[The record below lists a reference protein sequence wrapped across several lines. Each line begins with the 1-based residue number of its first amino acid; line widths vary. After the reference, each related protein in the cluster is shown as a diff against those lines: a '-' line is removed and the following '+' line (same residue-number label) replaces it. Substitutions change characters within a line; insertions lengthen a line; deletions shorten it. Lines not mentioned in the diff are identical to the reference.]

1 MQAFVVRTT
10 ARLFVFFLPRHKIDA
25 HHLILCVKR
34 QMYTGDEQL
43 NTQLNL
49 STLKLTRSSMLTL
62 WCHKIHT
69 KEKKT
74 RNKGTHYIFRRFL
87 WFICNMCN
95 TVRYYWLIK
104 EINKPEADRLISS
117 HFKLRSKIQTT
128 QCFPKV
134 WFILPMRKQTKQTCF
149 HYFWL
154 NQNQKRAA
162 KTVMVTVYS
171 SVDYFCLEE
180 LRNENIFPLITRT
193 NYWLSK
199 HLEIHLTVDN

>member
-1 MQAFVVRTT
+1 
-10 ARLFVFFLPRHKIDA
+10 
-25 HHLILCVKR
+25 
-34 QMYTGDEQL
+34 MYTGDEQL

-49 STLKLTRSSMLTL
+49 STQKLTRSSMPNL
-62 WCHKIHT
+62 W
-69 KEKKT
+69 KKT
-74 RNKGTHYIFRRFL
+74 RNKGTHYIFRLFL

-104 EINKPEADRLISS
+104 EINKPAADCFILR
-117 HFKLRSKIQTT
+117 HFKLRSIIKTT
-128 QCFPKV
+128 QWFPKV
-134 WFILPMRKQTKQTCF
+134 LIHTAHKQTKQTCF

-171 SVDYFCLEE
+171 SVDYICLEE

-193 NYWLSK
+193 NHWLSK
-199 HLEIHLTVDN
+199 HLKMNWTVDN